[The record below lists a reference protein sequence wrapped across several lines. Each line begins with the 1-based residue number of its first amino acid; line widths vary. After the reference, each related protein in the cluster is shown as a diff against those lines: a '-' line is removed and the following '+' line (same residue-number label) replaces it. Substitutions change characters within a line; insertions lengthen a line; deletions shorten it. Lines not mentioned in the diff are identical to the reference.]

1 MARRDKGQVLMPTSS
16 FKGNEILGLV
26 ELGGSVLDLSVW
38 IREVGGPPVSQQ
50 PLTYVQLP
58 EFPQRDLSAPD
69 KNHCNGGH

>member
-1 MARRDKGQVLMPTSS
+1 MPTSS
-16 FKGNEILGLV
+16 FKENEVLGL
-26 ELGGSVLDLSVW
+26 GSLVGQCSICLSGSEKSVD
-38 IREVGGPPVSQQ
+38 RQSHSN